1 MGVMVFEM
9 PVDLAWVRQDRL
21 RSVMRETG
29 VGAVLT
35 ADPINI
41 VYGCGVRNMS
51 VFGMMGPSR
60 FLLLFANGPSVL
72 YEFAGSE
79 HLAKPVL
86 RGCVD
91 QGLATVDEVRSAPGI
106 TPNSGPS
113 YSSAASRFADEIRA
127 LCALHLDAGSCLA
140 VERVDFEFT
149 DLLRGCGLGL
159 ANGTETFLQ
168 ARRCKQPAE
177 LVVMREGVRR
187 VEAGMG
193 SMERSLKAGVTEV
206 ELWALL
212 HHDLIASNGEYIST
226 RLAQSGPRTFPYF
239 QEASDR
245 VVADGDLFCLDTDA
259 LGLGGYAVDLSRTF
273 LCGDVDPTPTQRRLY
288 RRAYDQL
295 LHNGSLL
302 APGRSYE
309 QIARKAWPIPEEH
322 QPFGYYCVLHGLGL
336 SGEHPYVPLA
346 AVDQPYDFPGEL
358 EPGMVVCCESYI
370 GDEQSGQGVKLEDQF
385 LITESGVER
394 LTNYP
399 FDNRMLA

>member
-1 MGVMVFEM
+1 MAFQI
-9 PVDLAWVRQDRL
+9 PVDLARVRQDRL
-21 RSVMRETG
+21 RSVMRKLG
-29 VGAVLT
+29 VGALLT

-41 VYGCGVRNMS
+41 VYGCGVRNMT

-60 FLLLFANGPSVL
+60 FLLLFADGPSVL

-79 HLAKPVL
+79 HLAKPML
-86 RGCVD
+86 RGFVD
-91 QGLATVDEVRSAPGI
+91 EGLATVDEVRSAPGI
-106 TPNSGPS
+106 TPNSGSS
-113 YSSAASRFADEIRA
+113 YPAAASGFADEIRA
-127 LCALHLDAGSCLA
+127 LCTAHLDAGASLA

-149 DLLRGCGLGL
+149 DLLRSRGLNL
-159 ANGTETFLQ
+159 ANGTETLLE
-168 ARRCKQPAE
+168 ARRLKQPAE
-177 LVVMREGVRR
+177 LLVMREAVGR
-187 VEAGMG
+187 VEAAM
-193 SMERSLKAGVTEV
+193 STMERSLNAGVTEV

-273 LCGDVDPTPTQRRLY
+273 LCGEADPTPIQRQLY
-288 RRAYDQL
+288 RRAYEQL

-302 APGRSYE
+302 TPGRSYE
-309 QIARKAWPIPEEH
+309 EIARNAWPVPVEH
-322 QPFGYYCVLHGLGL
+322 RPFGYYCVLHGLGL
-336 SGEHPYVPLA
+336 TGEHPYVPLA

-385 LITESGVER
+385 LITESGVEA
-394 LTNYP
+394 LTTYP
-399 FDNRMLA
+399 FDNRMLT

>member
-1 MGVMVFEM
+1 MAFQI
-9 PVDLAWVRQDRL
+9 PVDLARVRQDRL
-21 RSVMRETG
+21 RSVMRKLG
-29 VGAVLT
+29 VGALLT

-41 VYGCGVRNMS
+41 VYGCGVRNMT

-60 FLLLFANGPSVL
+60 FLLLFADGPSVL

-79 HLAKPVL
+79 HLAKPML
-86 RGCVD
+86 RGFVD
-91 QGLATVDEVRSAPGI
+91 EGLATVDEVRSAPGI
-106 TPNSGPS
+106 TPNSGSS
-113 YSSAASRFADEIRA
+113 YTAAALGFADEIRA
-127 LCALHLDAGSCLA
+127 LCTAHLDAGARLA

-149 DLLRGCGLGL
+149 DLLRSRGLNL
-159 ANGTETFLQ
+159 ANGTETLLE
-168 ARRCKQPAE
+168 ARRLKQPAE
-177 LVVMREGVRR
+177 LLVMREAVGR
-187 VEAGMG
+187 VEAAMS

-273 LCGDVDPTPTQRRLY
+273 LCGEADPTPIQRQLY
-288 RRAYDQL
+288 RRAYEQL

-302 APGRSYE
+302 TPGRSYE
-309 QIARKAWPIPEEH
+309 EIARNAWPVPAEH
-322 QPFGYYCVLHGLGL
+322 RPFGYYCVLHGLGL
-336 SGEHPYVPLA
+336 TGEHPYVPLA

-385 LITESGVER
+385 LITESGVEA
-394 LTNYP
+394 LTTYP
-399 FDNRMLA
+399 FDNRMLT